1 MNCSEKVL
9 PIKIPTDVKFNNFQT
24 YKNTNNL
31 LIITITWFDYTCA
44 SQSKLIIGT
53 SVIVLSIFIFQYTI
67 GNREAFSY
75 FDNFKE
81 PE

>member
-1 MNCSEKVL
+1 M
-9 PIKIPTDVKFNNFQT
+9 Q
-24 YKNTNNL
+24 NNL
-31 LIITITWFDYTCA
+31 LIIAITWFDYTCA

-67 GNREAFSY
+67 GNREAFAY